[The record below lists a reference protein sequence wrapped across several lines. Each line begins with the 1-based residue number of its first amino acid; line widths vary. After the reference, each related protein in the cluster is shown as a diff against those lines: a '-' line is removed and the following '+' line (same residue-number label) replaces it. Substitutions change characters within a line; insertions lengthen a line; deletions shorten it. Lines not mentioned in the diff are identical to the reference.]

1 MIDPW
6 EEARDFYTL
15 TEAAK
20 KQGFW
25 RGIRYGVFITLLIYL
40 IVNALI
46 YLGTSYYL
54 AM

>member
-6 EEARDFYTL
+6 EEAHGFYRL
-15 TEAAK
+15 TQAAK
-20 KQGFW
+20 KAGFW
-25 RGIRYGVFITLLIYL
+25 RGIKYGVFITLLIYL
-40 IVNALI
+40 IVNTLI